1 MQGAGSCSEL
11 RPSLSTPPLPPNLC
25 TQNKKHPHLPSNN
38 TLYKITPRCL
48 HRLKDKSFPAPLAGA
63 ISWFTGMLSR
73 LQGTGSCSELRPSL
87 STPPLPPNLCTQNK
101 KHPHLPSNNT
111 LYKIT
116 PRCLHRL
123 KDKSFPAPLAGA
135 ISWFTGMLSRLQG
148 TGSCSEL
155 RPSLSAPPPFLPSHP
170 KRKTAGPAHRAS
182 LLPPS
187 ELCCMYV
194 YQ

>member
-38 TLYKITPRCL
+38 TLYKITP
-48 HRLKDKSFPAPLAGA
+48 
-63 ISWFTGMLSR
+63 
-73 LQGTGSCSELRPSL
+73 
-87 STPPLPPNLCTQNK
+87 
-101 KHPHLPSNNT
+101 
-111 LYKIT
+111 

-155 RPSLSAPPPFLPSHP
+155 RPSLSAPLPSFP
-170 KRKTAGPAHRAS
+170 PTQNGKQQALRTAQACCLQVNYVVCMCINNLPFGK
-182 LLPPS
+182 LLPMQIYPFTITDTPS
-187 ELCCMYV
+187 GITAIWASFPFS
-194 YQ
+194 